1 MSYPHT
7 IADDGDVSDFTRVLT
22 TRAEIRPA
30 WTRFLQTLRA
40 NHTLSAHDWRLSPS
54 SRPNTCPAP
63 RARWPS
69 ARRSTAAPTMR
80 EPQGDLREAL
90 TVGKRLPRPG
100 RLDRVLEAAHHELNT
115 QTPARPSTRRTPC
128 RTKP

>member
-1 MSYPHT
+1 MSYPRT

-22 TRAEIRPA
+22 TRAEIRSA
-30 WTRFLQTLRA
+30 RTRFLQTLRA
-40 NHTLSAHDWRLSPS
+40 NHTLSAHDWQLSPS

-69 ARRSTAAPTMR
+69 ARRLTAAPTMC
-80 EPQGDLREAL
+80 EPQGELREAL

-115 QTPARPSTRRTPC
+115 QTPARPPRRRTPC
-128 RTKP
+128 RTRP